1 MRTSLL
7 VTTFMVAN
15 SILFNAKKLDID
27 TKCLLQL
34 CANMEEFFMNSFFD
48 ETMVPT
54 QNKTIKYERRS

>member
-15 SILFNAKKLDID
+15 SNAK
-27 TKCLLQL
+27 CLFQL
-34 CANMEEFFMNSFFD
+34 CASMEEFVMNSSFD
-48 ETMVPT
+48 EVMAPT